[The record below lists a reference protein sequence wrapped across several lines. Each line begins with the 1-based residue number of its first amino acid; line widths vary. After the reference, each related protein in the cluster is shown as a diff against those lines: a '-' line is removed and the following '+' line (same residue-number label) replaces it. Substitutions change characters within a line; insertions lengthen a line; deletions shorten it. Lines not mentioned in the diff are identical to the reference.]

1 MILIPIPYLT
11 NALSKNDLDRFREM
25 IPNAELIPRPVPRT
39 VMAWLEAPTVDPDL
53 GRKIVRE
60 LEILGV
66 QIYDSMRL

>member
-1 MILIPIPYLT
+1 
-11 NALSKNDLDRFREM
+11 M